1 MDAEAPARV
10 QGEVMAQPSAQPSQS
25 APPATKEFPVP
36 PPPSIKALQPA
47 PSIAPPAPVP
57 SERVIVPPRG
67 TLAAGKWEAKPA
79 TIWIAVAIGAL
90 LLLLWALFRV
100 RRAVHERKRKLA
112 ALTSVRKASSS
123 AS

>member
-1 MDAEAPARV
+1 MADAA
-10 QGEVMAQPSAQPSQS
+10 PSAHHSSSVSAMPPSPS
-25 APPATKEFPVP
+25 MVAKEFPIAP
-36 PPPSIKALQPA
+36 PTAIKALA
-47 PSIAPPAPVP
+47 PEPSVAPPAPVP
-57 SERVIVPPRG
+57 SERVLVPPRG

-100 RRAVHERKRKLA
+100 RRAVNERKRKLA
-112 ALTSVRKASSS
+112 ALTAVRKPSSS